1 MRIKE
6 ISKEVVLSNFRLV
19 PTVFSQSLTNGT
31 RTVLKG
37 NLFIEGDI
45 CQKIE
50 YTTFSNTNTES
61 VTPLNQLNQKMVVE
75 LIFHIQQVQQ
85 VRVKEDNSFFMN
97 YAQKTP
103 FL

>member
-19 PTVFSQSLTNGT
+19 PTVFSQSLNNGT

-45 CQKIE
+45 CQTIE
-50 YTTFSNTNTES
+50 YTAF
-61 VTPLNQLNQKMVVE
+61 PK
-75 LIFHIQQVQQ
+75 
-85 VRVKEDNSFFMN
+85 
-97 YAQKTP
+97 
-103 FL
+103 